1 MQDSYLAER
10 VPSVVFVLVLCSSI
24 LHLVVVSF
32 MLVKFIFVNHIHIIT
47 KVRHSYPICSHYDG
61 SCTASSARS
70 TAMETHRLPFNL
82 SAVIRLLARTIQC
95 SLLLFAKMPRL
106 TNLKRR
112 KLKPSIPSQH
122 PSPAS
127 IPTSSSL
134 CQPYAKQPL
143 NVASKCT
150 SERQSSQN
158 LSSYLITTTRSMA
171 MM

>member
-1 MQDSYLAER
+1 M
-10 VPSVVFVLVLCSSI
+10 FVLVLCSSK
-24 LHLVVVSF
+24 LHVVVGSL
-32 MLVKFIFVNHIHIIT
+32 MLVKFIFVDHIHIIT

-112 KLKPSIPSQH
+112 KLKPSSRHNIHHPHPSQ
-122 PSPAS
+122 
-127 IPTSSSL
+127 PTNL
-134 CQPYAKQPL
+134 RPYANPTRNSLSMLQ
-143 NVASKCT
+143 ASVHWNGSPPKT
-150 SERQSSQN
+150 SLR
-158 LSSYLITTTRSMA
+158 T
-171 MM
+171 